1 MFNKFKS
8 QIIYVQI
15 RENSLKIRSVKEDK
29 TIEIDAKIPFST
41 KRLLVGE
48 FTIATELLSEGLKQL
63 ENNFIAPTIV
73 IHPLENIDEKLSE
86 VEEKVF
92 KELALNAGAKEV
104 KLWLGE
110 ELSDKELLA
119 N

>member
-1 MFNKFKS
+1 MFNKFKT

-15 RENSLKIRSVKEDK
+15 RENSLKIRSVKKDK

-63 ENNFIAPTIV
+63 ENNFIPT
-73 IHPLENIDEKLSE
+73 
-86 VEEKVF
+86 
-92 KELALNAGAKEV
+92 
-104 KLWLGE
+104 
-110 ELSDKELLA
+110 
-119 N
+119 